1 MSDTDSFIDEV
12 TEEVRRDRLFA
23 AMRRYGWIGILLVVA
38 IVAGAAVNEWQKAK
52 AEAEARAFGDALM
65 AAMAAET
72 PAARAEAVAGVPA
85 AGPERAAVQGFL
97 AAASLLEA
105 GDTGA
110 ALAAW
115 DGIAANG
122 ALPVSYRHLALLK
135 RVIAAGPEMPA
146 SERGA
151 ALDMLAAPGAPYRML
166 ALEQQALDL
175 VAAGEGDAAVERLRA
190 LLQEPGVTSGL
201 RRRATQLMVA
211 LGAEPGAA

>member
-38 IVAGAAVNEWQKAK
+38 IVVGAAVNEWQKAR
-52 AEAEARAFGDALM
+52 AEAEARAFGDALT
-65 AAMAAET
+65 AAMSAET
-72 PAARAEAVAGVPA
+72 PAARAEALEAVPA
-85 AGPERAAVQGFL
+85 AGPERAALQGFL
-97 AAASLLEA
+97 AAASALEA
-105 GDTGA
+105 GDMPA

-115 DGIAANG
+115 DAIAAEG
-122 ALPVSYRHLALLK
+122 ALPVTYRHLALLK
-135 RVIAAGPEMPA
+135 RVVAAGAEMPA

-151 ALDMLAAPGAPYRML
+151 ALETLAAAGAPYRML

-175 VAAGEGDAAVERLRA
+175 VAAGETEAAVERLRA

-211 LGAEPGAA
+211 LGAEPEAA

>member
-38 IVAGAAVNEWQKAK
+38 IVAGAALNEWQKAR
-52 AEAEARAFGDALM
+52 AEAEAQAFGDALM
-65 AAMAAET
+65 AAMSAET
-72 PAARAEAVAGVPA
+72 PAARAEALAGVPA
-85 AGPERAAVQGFL
+85 EGPERAALQGFL
-97 AAASLLEA
+97 AAASALEA
-105 GDTGA
+105 GDAPA

-115 DGIAANG
+115 DAIAADG
-122 ALPVSYRHLALLK
+122 TLPETWRHLALLK
-135 RVIAAGPEMPA
+135 HVVAAGAGMPG

-151 ALDMLAAPGAPYRML
+151 ALETLAAPGAPYRML

-175 VAAGEGDAAVERLRA
+175 VAAGETEAAVERLRA

-211 LGAEPGAA
+211 LGAEPEAA